1 MSEFNWVKP
10 SKKEY
15 LEAVRYGAKTKNNKR
30 LRDAEA
36 EMMDVFGTAIQA
48 AAPKTPSGRAKKK
61 RAVMEEIT
69 SEEELDLDMENKG
82 RSQRQV
88 KKKEVTLAL
97 ERVVTL
103 LPHFLDHTAW
113 TEHTTQLVWSIA
125 HKFQLLA
132 PATEEKKDTD
142 SNGDW
147 DIKGIAKALG
157 SLMEE
162 VKTLQAKI

>member
-10 SKKEY
+10 SKKEPPDPKY

-36 EMMDVFGTAIQA
+36 EMMDVFGTANQA

-61 RAVMEEIT
+61 RAVTEEIT

-82 RSQRQV
+82 RSQRQG

-97 ERVVTL
+97 ETVVTL
-103 LPHFLDHTAW
+103 LPHFS
-113 TEHTTQLVWSIA
+113 TTQPGQNTPHNCNGRETDA
-125 HKFQLLA
+125 
-132 PATEEKKDTD
+132 D

-157 SLMEE
+157 SLTEE
-162 VKTLQAKI
+162 VKTLRAKI